1 MDQIDD
7 VLLSTKVKI
16 WSAAPSPCM
25 YVSID
30 VFARMSVLTAAP
42 ETAIVG
48 SGLGWLAFASVG
60 QPAIVNAT
68 IATARSAT
76 T

>member
-1 MDQIDD
+1 
-7 VLLSTKVKI
+7 
-16 WSAAPSPCM
+16 M